1 MIAIAAEVLATTQAS
16 PPLWGEEHA
25 ELPLE
30 LIPFQRDRTKL
41 AER

>member
-16 PPLWGEEHA
+16 PPLWGGEHA

-30 LIPFQRDRTKL
+30 IPFQRDRTKL